1 MALWTD
7 IITPTEATGILRVE
21 LEEREAAKG
30 SLARWLPNVS
40 VADTIVKFMVG
51 QHGLVEPA
59 HWRAF
64 NAAPEIIASEP
75 MTERLVSLAAI
86 SNNQPIDERTQ
97 LALNSMSS
105 DQARKSVEAAIRRA
119 AWSIAD
125 GVEAVRGTVFATG
138 VATTNQHNF
147 QLSDNF
153 GRDAAL
159 TVTAAQLWTDTSAD
173 GLGQL
178 DDWARVYE
186 DRNLGQGPGALVMSR
201 QAFRA
206 FSRLEQFRQVLLGGA
221 SRPAGAQDVYNHV
234 EAQGLPPVVI
244 FDRSTQYG
252 PVLPPDRIFLAPAP
266 VDPNSPDGGELG
278 ATFWGQTVSGVS
290 PEFGLLPGEQPGAV
304 VGVYREDKVPYTL
317 EVMADA
323 ITLPVAR
330 DANKVMSVKVL

>member
-7 IITPTEATGILRVE
+7 IITPVEATGALRVE
-21 LEEREAAKG
+21 MEEREAQKG
-30 SLARWLPNVS
+30 TLARWMPNVA
-40 VADTIVKFMVG
+40 VDDTVVKFYVG
-51 QHGLVEPA
+51 NHGLVEPA

-64 NAAPEIIASEP
+64 NAAPEIIASEDV
-75 MTERLVSLAAI
+75 TSRVVELAAV

-97 LALNSMSS
+97 LAITRMPA

-125 GVEAVRGTVFATG
+125 AVEAVRGSVFATG

-147 QLSDNF
+147 NLNDNF
-153 GRDAAL
+153 GRAPEL
-159 TVTAAQLWTDTSAD
+159 TVTAPALWSDDATD

-178 DDWARVYE
+178 DDWVQVYE
-186 DRNLGQGPGALVMSR
+186 QYNLGQGPGALVMSR

-206 FSRLEQFRQVLLGGA
+206 FTRLAQFRQVMLGGA
-221 SRPAGAQDVYNHV
+221 SRPSGAQDVRNAV
-234 EAQGLPPVVI
+234 EAQGLPPIIV

-252 PVLPPDRIFLAPAP
+252 PVLPQDRIFLAPAP
-266 VDPNSPDGGELG
+266 VDPSSPDGGELG
-278 ATFWGQTVSGVS
+278 ATFWGQTVTAQS

-304 VGVYREDKVPYTL
+304 VGVYREDKVPYKL